1 MSVMVLTLIVPTALK
16 EELVAAMLAHPPTA
30 DAGFVAREV
39 EGYGHN
45 VDFDSVVEQV
55 RGHTLAVEIVVAL
68 PEAEARGLLDAL
80 ADELPGRGVVWRMI
94 AASGG
99 TLERGPSG

>member
-1 MSVMVLTLIVPTALK
+1 MSSVVLTLIAPSELK
-16 EELVAAMLAHPPTA
+16 EGLVAAMLAYPPTA
-30 DAGFVAREV
+30 AAGFIAREV

-45 VDFDSVVEQV
+45 VDFDSILEQV

-68 PEAEARGLLDAL
+68 SEAEARGLLDAL
-80 ADELPGRGVVWRMI
+80 ADELPGRGIAWRMI

-99 TLERGPSG
+99 VL